1 MVKTATDNAISAGEV
16 AEFTIVITNI
26 GLGTANDVSLTDT
39 LPSGIDWHLDEIAY
53 DGLPVADPD
62 ALCTISDTSL
72 TCPDLGDLAP
82 DGEIS
87 ITISADTDLD
97 DCGVLVN
104 NVTIDAL
111 NESDDPAF
119 TENNSDVALV
129 AVDCPELAI
138 DKDADHV
145 DPVLIGNPIGFT
157 VTIQNNGD
165 GTAFLLGSV
174 SDTLDSDFT
183 WSIESSD
190 PGWTL
195 VGNVLSFQGN
205 LAAGADSSVHV
216 TAPTT
221 VGDGDQCG
229 LVPNAAVLDHP
240 SIPPTTAEAS
250 ETVRCPDVEIIK
262 GADYDLVEPNQTVSF
277 LLDVEVVDGPVTD
290 AVVTDTLPVGQTYV
304 AGSAESKVSP
314 AATFSLDEPTVSPDG
329 RTLTWEFAS
338 LASGDPS
345 VTIMY
350 DVTIDADATTAT
362 QLNVGRDLH
371 LRERA
376 VRLGR

>member
-1 MVKTATDNAISAGEV
+1 M
-16 AEFTIVITNI
+16 
-26 GLGTANDVSLTDT
+26 
-39 LPSGIDWHLDEIAY
+39 
-53 DGLPVADPD
+53 
-62 ALCTISDTSL
+62 
-72 TCPDLGDLAP
+72 
-82 DGEIS
+82 
-87 ITISADTDLD
+87 
-97 DCGVLVN
+97 LVN
-104 NVTIDAL
+104 NVTIDAS

-165 GTAFLLGSV
+165 GTAFLLSV

-262 GADYDLVEPNQTVSF
+262 GADDDLVEPNQTVSF

-362 QLNVGRDLH
+362 QLNVAEICISENALCDSDDEDVTPQLPDIELIKTAGDAADGDVFATVPGPVEYTYEVTNNGRS
-371 LRERA
+371 RWSTSPSPMTPGRRA
-376 VRLGR
+376 TPATTSARTARRPRWQSQRR